1 MKFGRKK
8 YQQMDPVDEFYD
20 KLESLKTNN
29 KRVNYII
36 SRLKLI
42 NDIDFQ
48 KVLVYN
54 LTRYHPASGFTFNM
68 QNDQGRN
75 WDIIG
80 NRIVILTNTVPVKA
94 ILPERMG
101 QYDWLDVGMTPEE
114 LSQFLSNPR
123 RREYHEY
130 LYQLR
135 DSY

>member
-1 MKFGRKK
+1 MKFGIKK
-8 YQQMDPVDEFYD
+8 YQKIDPIDEFYD
-20 KLESLKTNN
+20 KLESITTN
-29 KRVNYII
+29 Y
-36 SRLKLI
+36 
-42 NDIDFQ
+42 IDFQ
-48 KVLVYN
+48 IVLVYN

-101 QYDWLDVGMTPEE
+101 QYDWLDVGMTSEE